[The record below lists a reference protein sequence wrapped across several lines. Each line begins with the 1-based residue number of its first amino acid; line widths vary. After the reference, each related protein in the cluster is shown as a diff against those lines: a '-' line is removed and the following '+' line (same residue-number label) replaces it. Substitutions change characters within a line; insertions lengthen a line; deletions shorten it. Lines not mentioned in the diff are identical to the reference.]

1 MLVSRS
7 PDTLGMNRHGL
18 NGSEVRG
25 LPGDPLLGFGGLTI
39 TIKEFRAGNGEDSA
53 TIPLKSS
60 YNAHE
65 CSNHRRIRR
74 RSTEGQTPEQIRE
87 KRTETKPEKL
97 KKKMDPRNAQR
108 GPCTFNVVRKE
119 LGRFMNEK
127 TPPRNKNPSG
137 FAPVGGT
144 YGGGRE

>member
-1 MLVSRS
+1 MFE
-7 PDTLGMNRHGL
+7 P
-18 NGSEVRG
+18 SE
-25 LPGDPLLGFGGLTI
+25 D
-39 TIKEFRAGNGEDSA
+39 
-53 TIPLKSS
+53 
-60 YNAHE
+60 
-65 CSNHRRIRR
+65 
-74 RSTEGQTPEQIRE
+74 QRE
-87 KRTETKPEKL
+87 IDGKGTREIE
-97 KKKMDPRNAQR
+97 KKMDPRNAQR